1 MHKSR
6 HYNWLLDEIDDLRRL
21 QIMVI
26 DKHQRKISQ
35 PNGEELLEEIKIRAL
50 ALLYNLDRIKHTNP

>member
-1 MHKSR
+1 MHTKR
-6 HYNWLLDEIDDLRRL
+6 QYKWLLEEIDDLLRL
-21 QIMVI
+21 QIQVI

-50 ALLYNLDRIKHTNP
+50 AVIYNLNRLKS